1 MQSTIAD
8 RKLRT
13 IELITRLEDEDL
25 LSVVEEL
32 LQKSSE
38 FEGDWGTDISE
49 KDKSSILE
57 GLEDLEKGRKVDYDD
72 FKERIKKRFT

>member
-32 LQKSSE
+32 LEKSSE
-38 FEGDWGTDISE
+38 FEGDWATDISE

-57 GLEDLEKGRKVDYDD
+57 GLEDLEKGRKVDFDD

>member
-38 FEGDWGTDISE
+38 YEGDWATDISE
-49 KDKSSILE
+49 EDKSSILE